1 MATSWETQKSN
12 MHMDTKCTP
21 AIKGYAHHQYLVH
34 VSISSTNKAQKYKK
48 TSNYVNVFFFFKKKK
63 DGHVKQK
70 NIIK

>member
-1 MATSWETQKSN
+1 

-48 TSNYVNVFFFFKKKK
+48 TSNYVNVFFFFKKKGWTCK
-63 DGHVKQK
+63 AKK
-70 NIIK
+70 YNKIK